1 MQKIVK
7 FRVDEDI
14 DKTLQDY
21 LDDNSGENIVSL
33 TPVYNDGDEIIIAVV
48 DDGQ

>member
-7 FRVDEDI
+7 FIVNENIEQD
-14 DKTLQDY
+14 LQDY
-21 LDDNSGENIVSL
+21 LDDNSGETFVSL
-33 TPVYNDGDEIIIAVV
+33 TPVFNEGDEIIIAIV

>member
-7 FRVDEDI
+7 FRVHEDI
-14 DKTLQDY
+14 DKDLEDY
-21 LDDNSGENIVSL
+21 LDDNAGESFISL
-33 TPVYNDGDEIIIAVV
+33 TPLHNSGDEIIIALV

>member
-7 FRVDEDI
+7 FRVNEDI
-14 DKTLQDY
+14 DQDLQDY
-21 LDDNSGENIVSL
+21 LDDNSGETFVSL
-33 TPVYNDGDEIIIAVV
+33 TPVSNDGDELIIALV

>member
-14 DKTLQDY
+14 DQTLQGY
-21 LDDNSGENIVSL
+21 LDDNSGETFVSL

-48 DDGQ
+48 DDGK